1 MRSARVCRGLQLGW
15 EPGRTCSGSTT
26 RLEFDPRHAPT
37 PQDWL
42 SLTGPVAL
50 EVVGGEVFEDTG
62 GALTALRAAM
72 DWYPDDL
79 WRYLVAC
86 DWRRIDQELPLM
98 GRAADRGDDLGS
110 RVIAARLVDATM
122 HLGFLLCRAWPPY
135 AKWRGTL
142 FGRLPLPPGVALNLA
157 HVRSGDPV
165 TARLALATLFRTYR

>member
-1 MRSARVCRGLQLGW
+1 M
-15 EPGRTCSGSTT
+15 
-26 RLEFDPRHAPT
+26 
-37 PQDWL
+37 
-42 SLTGPVAL
+42 AL

-110 RVIAARLVDATM
+110 RVIAARLVAATM

-165 TARLALATLFRTYR
+165 TARLALATPFSDLSMSDIAARTALSLIDQPLGRSPTPRYLRDGSST